1 MLKGNACNVP
11 ARDGR
16 IPKVD
21 FEETRLCLDSPAFGA
36 ALSLA
41 PHPRSRDWKL
51 SAPFATGYATV
62 NKISNIVN
70 HRVLA

>member
-1 MLKGNACNVP
+1 MFLP
-11 ARDGR
+11 AMVVSQKSTSRKLVCALT
-16 IPKVD
+16 P
-21 FEETRLCLDSPAFGA
+21 PAFGA